1 MNKFIT
7 FKLVGNMTVMVKR
20 KGNREE
26 LTKVFA
32 LMKGRAQIF

>member
-7 FKLVGNMTVMVKR
+7 FKLVWNLPVMVKR

-26 LTKVFA
+26 MTKVFA
-32 LMKGRAQIF
+32 LMKGKAQIF